1 MLHTALIT
9 PTIYRYEFS
18 AETLE
23 AISHFAAVHRYDQPA
38 QFKDSWKEWIE
49 TQEELV
55 ATESRHLRENGYV
68 GEVKDKMYKS
78 ARYYFKNKSTEKP
91 PLKER
96 RKYTSLSPQLLTEMD
111 EHIGRA
117 ITNLVKPADSYTS
130 FTTSAKVALDAEM
143 RTLLNSNNLSE
154 NDILDKFKKTY
165 KNRYFIVSRRTDDSK
180 QTQTDPERPRET

>member
-1 MLHTALIT
+1 MLHTAPTTPTT

-18 AETLE
+18 SDTLE
-23 AISHFAAVHRYDQPA
+23 AISHFAAVHRYDQPV
-38 QFKDSWKEWIE
+38 QFKDNWKKWIE
-49 TQEELV
+49 TQEELITV
-55 ATESRHLRENGYV
+55 ESRRLRENRYTGD
-68 GEVKDKMYKS
+68 VKDKMYKS

-117 ITNLVKPADSYTS
+117 ITNSVRPADGYTS

-165 KNRYFIVSRRTDDSK
+165 KNRYFIVSRRTNDSK
-180 QTQTDPERPRET
+180 